1 MQIDIENYQPSVCT
15 IVCDMSKIQH
25 QFDELLHHKIN
36 FPIPSHNYF
45 KILIF
50 ATFFNTQKI
59 MVKDLFERIQNNKGP
74 LGKWASQAEG
84 YYVFPKLE
92 GELGP
97 RMQFHGK
104 DILNWS
110 LNDYLGL
117 ANHPEVRKADADAA
131 IQYGAAYPMGARM
144 MSGHTTIHEQL
155 ENELAAF
162 VMKESAY
169 LLNFGYQGIMSTID
183 ALVTKN
189 DIIVYDVD
197 AHACIID
204 GVRLHMGKRFT
215 YKHNDLESMEKN
227 LQRATK
233 MATETGGGI
242 LFITEGVF
250 GMRGQQG
257 KLKEI
262 VAMKEKY
269 NFRLL
274 VDDAHGFGTLGKTG
288 AGAGEEQGC
297 QDGIDVYFSTFAKSM
312 ASIGAFIAAD
322 KDIID
327 YLKYNLRSQMF
338 AKSLPMIQTVGAL
351 KRLELLRNHPELK
364 DKLWENVNALQ
375 SGLKSRGFNIGDTNT
390 CVTPVYLEGSI
401 PEAMVMVNDLRENYG
416 IFLSI
421 VVYPVIPKG
430 IILLRMIP
438 TSSHTLADIDET
450 LSAFEAIREK
460 LENGTYKKI
469 AEATTVDVS

>member
-1 MQIDIENYQPSVCT
+1 
-15 IVCDMSKIQH
+15 
-25 QFDELLHHKIN
+25 
-36 FPIPSHNYF
+36 
-45 KILIF
+45 
-50 ATFFNTQKI
+50 
-59 MVKDLFERIQNNKGP
+59 
-74 LGKWASQAEG
+74 
-84 YYVFPKLE
+84 
-92 GELGP
+92 
-97 RMQFHGK
+97 
-104 DILNWS
+104 
-110 LNDYLGL
+110 
-117 ANHPEVRKADADAA
+117 
-131 IQYGAAYPMGARM
+131 MGARM
-144 MSGHTTIHEQL
+144 MSGHTTYHEQL
-155 ENELAAF
+155 ENELASF

-169 LLNFGYQGIMSTID
+169 LLNFGYQGMVSIID

-197 AHACIID
+197 SHACIID

-233 MATETGGGI
+233 MAEETGGGI

-262 VAMKEKY
+262 VALKQKY

-288 AGAGEEQGC
+288 AGAGEEQGV
-297 QDGIDVYFSTFAKSM
+297 QADIDVYFSTFAKSM
-312 ASIGAFIAAD
+312 ANIGAFVAAD
-322 KDIID
+322 KTVID

-338 AKSLPMIQTVGAL
+338 AKALPMIQTIGSL
-351 KRLELLRNHPELK
+351 KRLELLRQSSAIK

-375 SGLKSRGFNIGDTNT
+375 SGLKERGFNIGDTNT
-390 CVTPVYLEGSI
+390 CITPVYLEGSI

-438 TSSHTLADIDET
+438 TASHTLEDIKET
-450 LSAFEAIREK
+450 LAAFEAIREK
-460 LENGTYKKI
+460 LVNGTYKEI
-469 AEATTVDVS
+469 AERTTVDVS

>member
-1 MQIDIENYQPSVCT
+1 M
-15 IVCDMSKIQH
+15 
-25 QFDELLHHKIN
+25 
-36 FPIPSHNYF
+36 
-45 KILIF
+45 
-50 ATFFNTQKI
+50 
-59 MVKDLFERIQNNKGP
+59 KDLFEKIYKDKGP

-92 GELGP
+92 GDLGP

-104 DILNWS
+104 EILNWS
-110 LNDYLGL
+110 INDYLGL
-117 ANHPEVRKADADAA
+117 ANHPEVRKVDAEAA
-131 IQYGAAYPMGARM
+131 AEWGAAYPMGARM

-155 ENELAAF
+155 QNELAEF
-162 VMKESAY
+162 VGKEAAY
-169 LLNFGYQGIMSTID
+169 LLNFGYQGMVSTID
-183 ALVTKN
+183 ALVNKN

-197 AHACIID
+197 SHACIID

-215 YKHNDLESMEKN
+215 YKHNDLESIEKN

-233 MATETGGGI
+233 MAQETGGGI
-242 LFITEGVF
+242 LVITEGVF

-262 VAMKEKY
+262 IALKEKY

-338 AKSLPMIQTVGAL
+338 AKSLPMIQTIGAL
-351 KRLELLRNHPELK
+351 KRLHMLKTMPELK
-364 DKLWENVNALQ
+364 AKLWENVNALQ
-375 SGLKSRGFNIGDTNT
+375 NGLKSRGFNIGDTNT

-438 TSSHTLADIDET
+438 TASHSLQDIDET
-450 LSAFEAIREK
+450 LAAFEAIREK
-460 LENGTYKKI
+460 LTNGTYKQI
-469 AEATTVDVS
+469 AQAKVVDMEQ

>member
-1 MQIDIENYQPSVCT
+1 
-15 IVCDMSKIQH
+15 
-25 QFDELLHHKIN
+25 
-36 FPIPSHNYF
+36 
-45 KILIF
+45 
-50 ATFFNTQKI
+50 

-97 RMQFHGK
+97 RMKFHGK
-104 DILNWS
+104 EILNWS
-110 LNDYLGL
+110 INDYLGL
-117 ANHPEVRKADADAA
+117 ANRPEVRKADADAA
-131 IQYGAAYPMGARM
+131 AQYGAAYPMGARM
-144 MSGHTTIHEQL
+144 MSGHTDIHEQL
-155 ENELAAF
+155 ERELAVF
-162 VMKESAY
+162 VNKEAAY
-169 LLNFGYQGIMSTID
+169 LLNFGYQGIMSAID

-288 AGAGEEQGC
+288 AGAGEEQEC

-312 ASIGAFIAAD
+312 ASIGAFLAGD

-351 KRLELLRNHPELK
+351 KRLQLLRDNPSLK

-375 SGLKSRGFNIGDTNT
+375 NGLKEKGFNIGDTNT

-401 PEAMVMVNDLRENYG
+401 PEAMVMVNDLRENYN

-438 TSSHTLADIDET
+438 TASHTMRDIEET
-450 LSAFEAIREK
+450 LTAFEAIREK
-460 LENGTYKKI
+460 LNNGTYKKV
-469 AEATTVDVS
+469 AEANVVDMEK

>member
-1 MQIDIENYQPSVCT
+1 MI
-15 IVCDMSKIQH
+15 
-25 QFDELLHHKIN
+25 
-36 FPIPSHNYF
+36 
-45 KILIF
+45 
-50 ATFFNTQKI
+50 
-59 MVKDLFERIQNNKGP
+59 KDLFERIQNNKGP

-84 YYVFPKLE
+84 YFVFPKLE

-97 RMQFHGK
+97 RMKFQGK

-117 ANHPEVRKADADAA
+117 ANHPEVRKADTDAA
-131 IQYGAAYPMGARM
+131 IEYGAAYPMGARM
-144 MSGHTTIHEQL
+144 MSGHTKYHEQL
-155 ENELAAF
+155 EEELAAF

-183 ALVTKN
+183 ALVTRN
-189 DIIVYDVD
+189 DVIVYDVD

-204 GVRLHMGKRFT
+204 GVRLHSGKRFT
-215 YKHNDLESMEKN
+215 YRHNDVESMEKN

-233 MATETGGGI
+233 LAETTGGGI

-257 KLKEI
+257 KLKEV
-262 VAMKEKY
+262 VAMKKKY

-288 AGAGEEQGC
+288 AGAGEEQGV

-312 ASIGAFIAAD
+312 ANIGAFVAAD
-322 KDIID
+322 KEIID

-338 AKSLPMIQTVGAL
+338 AKALPMIQTIGSL
-351 KRLELLRNHPELK
+351 KRLELLRNSSEIK
-364 DKLWENVNALQ
+364 DKLWVNVNALQ
-375 SGLKSRGFNIGDTNT
+375 SGLKAKGFNIGDTNT
-390 CVTPVYLEGSI
+390 CITPVYLEGSV

-421 VVYPVIPKG
+421 VIYPVIPKG

-438 TSSHTLADIDET
+438 TTSHTLSDVDET
-450 LSAFEAIREK
+450 LTAFEAIREK
-460 LENGTYKKI
+460 LENGTYKEI
-469 AEATTVDVS
+469 ADRTKVDLDA